1 MKQIDTLN
9 KCEALAIKHCPTRDM
24 CPIGSLCGTVRKEG
38 HAPLFPTII
47 DVKPGDMVW
56 ADLRFEQKGFFFK
69 SGVYACVV
77 ADEQE
82 QEMPFGL
89 FGCGI
94 GFGIAELYTPREAS
108 SSYYLRALTS
118 GSICSIPIKTLRYHL
133 ENIPQKL
140 SHQILSSS
148 YLNLISSSHTQQKI
162 LSKKLLTD
170 RVTMLLIYLRYLAA
184 RENRDLSTI
193 SLTHSDIAFLVMSDR
208 VSVTR
213 TLHALEQKGLVSL
226 GYKSLMI
233 HDDIERDEPL
243 SDDARSVF
251 WPLNQPQP

>member
-94 GFGIAELYTPREAS
+94 GF
-108 SSYYLRALTS
+108 
-118 GSICSIPIKTLRYHL
+118 
-133 ENIPQKL
+133 
-140 SHQILSSS
+140 
-148 YLNLISSSHTQQKI
+148 
-162 LSKKLLTD
+162 
-170 RVTMLLIYLRYLAA
+170 
-184 RENRDLSTI
+184 
-193 SLTHSDIAFLVMSDR
+193 
-208 VSVTR
+208 
-213 TLHALEQKGLVSL
+213 
-226 GYKSLMI
+226 
-233 HDDIERDEPL
+233 
-243 SDDARSVF
+243 
-251 WPLNQPQP
+251 